1 MKYQAPFSRLFC
13 DTDVLLLFLG
23 RTIGRYQ
30 LYKKYL
36 RMRSLPHP
44 STLQHVWSPIRCTRV
59 ILAPHRYEPLA
70 CLISSPERSTIIKLK
85 LQVSTTSASIMQLF
99 NILFPVILATVIVAS
114 PFDARDTDID
124 QDRTNCELGN
134 IARGQMA
141 GQCSPQAAQQCWSS
155 STNSDDICVYNS
167 TSKRCRNAD
176 NMRAMGVACTLC
188 QCYNRPK

>member
-1 MKYQAPFSRLFC
+1 
-13 DTDVLLLFLG
+13 
-23 RTIGRYQ
+23 
-30 LYKKYL
+30 
-36 RMRSLPHP
+36 
-44 STLQHVWSPIRCTRV
+44 
-59 ILAPHRYEPLA
+59 
-70 CLISSPERSTIIKLK
+70 
-85 LQVSTTSASIMQLF
+85 MQLF
-99 NILFPVILATVIVAS
+99 NILFALVLSTVIVAS